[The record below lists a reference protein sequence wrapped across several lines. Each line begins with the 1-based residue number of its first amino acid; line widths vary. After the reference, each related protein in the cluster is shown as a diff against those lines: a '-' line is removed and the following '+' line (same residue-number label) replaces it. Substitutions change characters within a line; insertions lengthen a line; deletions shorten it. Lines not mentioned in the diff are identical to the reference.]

1 MNARE
6 IRKGIMLMGA
16 QDWSRRL
23 FDSLIPLPD
32 GTSYN
37 SYLIKGKEKT
47 ALIDTVEPLL
57 FSELEQQLEGIEK
70 IDYLVSLHSEQDHSG
85 SLPNLI
91 QKYPEAT
98 VVCSPKAKELLIDHL
113 GIPESKIKT
122 VEDAEIISLGERE
135 LHFVHTPWVHWPETM
150 SAYLPQ
156 EKILFSCDFMGS
168 HMAGSRMFAG
178 DDPAVLE
185 AAKRYYAEI
194 MMPFRQM
201 IKSNMAKVRKLDVQ
215 MIAPSHGPL
224 WDKPEIIMRAYEDWI
239 SEGVHNKVVIPYIS
253 MHGST
258 AKMVDFLTAELA
270 DRKVEVHLFDLAVTD
285 IGKLAM
291 ELVDAATIV
300 IGTPTVHVGPHPNV
314 AYAATLAN
322 AIKPKAKYAAVIGS
336 YGWAS
341 KAVEHITGMIP
352 ALKVEVLGAVLC
364 KGDPSPDTYRQ
375 LRDLADLI
383 ASKHSQ

>member
-85 SLPNLI
+85 SLPHLI

-98 VVCSPKAKELLIDHL
+98 VVCSPKAKELLMDHL
-113 GIPESKIKT
+113 GIPENRIKT

-178 DDPAVLE
+178 DDPAILE

-224 WDKPEIIMRAYEDWI
+224 WDKPEIIMSAYEDWI

>member
-1 MNARE
+1 
-6 IRKGIMLMGA
+6 
-16 QDWSRRL
+16 
-23 FDSLIPLPD
+23 
-32 GTSYN
+32 
-37 SYLIKGKEKT
+37 
-47 ALIDTVEPLL
+47 
-57 FSELEQQLEGIEK
+57 
-70 IDYLVSLHSEQDHSG
+70 
-85 SLPNLI
+85 
-91 QKYPEAT
+91 
-98 VVCSPKAKELLIDHL
+98 
-113 GIPESKIKT
+113 
-122 VEDAEIISLGERE
+122 
-135 LHFVHTPWVHWPETM
+135 M

-178 DDPAVLE
+178 DDPAILE

-224 WDKPEIIMRAYEDWI
+224 WDKPEIIMSAYEDWI